1 MLRALSIVFALGA
14 VACICAAIVLMVRG
28 EGERRGYGLRI
39 AAVVC
44 FGIAVV
50 LNVLR

>member
-1 MLRALSIVFALGA
+1 MLQALSIIFAAAAVLLIGA
-14 VACICAAIVLMVRG
+14 ATVLMVRG
-28 EGERRGYGLRI
+28 EAERRGYGLRI

-50 LNVLR
+50 LNVVR

>member
-1 MLRALSIVFALGA
+1 MLQALSIAFAIAAVGLIGA
-14 VACICAAIVLMVRG
+14 TIVLMVRG

-50 LNVLR
+50 LNVVR